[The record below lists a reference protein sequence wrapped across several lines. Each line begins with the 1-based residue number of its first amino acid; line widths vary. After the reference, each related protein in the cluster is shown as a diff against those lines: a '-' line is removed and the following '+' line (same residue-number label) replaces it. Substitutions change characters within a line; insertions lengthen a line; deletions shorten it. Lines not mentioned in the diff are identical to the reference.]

1 MLCWKRF
8 LHRATADISFMPRQL
23 PAFRATLLIALTL
36 SFITAQP
43 ASARALRL
51 PLRFDNALVEKVLVE
66 QVFSGPGQSLTA
78 FKDASGCNYLTLTDP
93 VLSGVDG
100 LLRVRSAARGR
111 VATAIGSQCLVLLDW
126 AGFVETDQQAEV
138 DGGHPRVVFRTVA
151 SRLLDND
158 GSPATFAGVIWGW
171 VSDYVHPRL
180 DTLSVD
186 LQTPLAEIQ
195 SLLPLMLTAGDAAR
209 TQGIID
215 SLTLT
220 DVSVEADALTLGTRI
235 DVPELAQSAALPEPV
250 LSDRELANWQQA
262 WQQWDAFLTFVIK
275 ASARDTTRD
284 ATRGALLDVLLSARY
299 DIVEILAA
307 APRGPDPVP
316 ALFVRTWDRLAPVL
330 REVQTGLPGETALQ
344 YLSFIAAADALKGIQ
359 SLGPGSGLDLSG
371 DGLRRLARIL
381 APTSAGDPLTRSPA
395 VDPELRS
402 LMGFGPAIAPP
413 SPDPGAWWLDGLL
426 RAARANSVV
435 DPMLVVKLNL
445 WVPDYKNA
453 KGYLPL
459 VEDLLGQT
467 SALTMSK
474 GKVPKQ
480 HAQLFHDLV
489 LATAWKESC
498 WRQFVRNKGKVKTI
512 ESVTGALGMMQVDPN
527 TWRGFYDIANLSED
541 IGYNARAG
549 ADILSHYLTHYAI
562 RKREDK
568 FGIPDALVRAT
579 YAVYNGGP
587 SHRRRYRLKNT
598 KKSLRSIDKSFY
610 EKYLTIKS
618 GDSQSLMTCYLGQ

>member
-1 MLCWKRF
+1 
-8 LHRATADISFMPRQL
+8 MPTQL
-23 PAFRATLLIALTL
+23 AAFRATVFIALIL
-36 SFITAQP
+36 NIFAAQP
-43 ASARALRL
+43 AGARELRL
-51 PLRFDNALVEKVLVE
+51 PLRFDHALLEKVLVD
-66 QVFSGPGQSLTA
+66 QVFSGPGQSLAA
-78 FKDASGCNYLTLTDP
+78 FKDGSGCNYLILTDP
-93 VLSGVDG
+93 VLRGVDG
-100 LLRVRSAARGR
+100 LLRVRSTARGR
-111 VATAIGSQCLVLLDW
+111 VATAIGGQCLVLLDW
-126 AGFVETDQQAEV
+126 TGFVETDQQAEL
-138 DGGHPRVVFRTVA
+138 DGGRPRVVFRTVN
-151 SRLLDND
+151 SRLLDD
-158 GSPATFAGVIWGW
+158 EGSPATFSGVIWGW

-186 LQTPLAEIQ
+186 LQEPLAEIQ

-209 TQGIID
+209 TRAIVD
-215 SLTLT
+215 SLTVT
-220 DVSVEADALTLGTRI
+220 DVIVEADALALGTRI
-235 DVPELAQSAALPEPV
+235 EVPEPAQPAVLPEAV
-250 LSDRELANWQQA
+250 LSEEELANWQRA

-284 ATRGALLDVLLSARY
+284 GTRAELLDVLLSARY
-299 DIVEILAA
+299 DIVEILSA
-307 APRGPDPVP
+307 APEGPDPVP
-316 ALFVRTWDRLAPVL
+316 ELFVRTWDRLAPVL
-330 REVQTGLPGETALQ
+330 REVQTGLPGESALQ
-344 YLSFIAAADALKGIQ
+344 YLSFIAAADALKAIQ
-359 SLGPGSGLDLSG
+359 TMGPGAGLDLSG

-381 APTSAGDPLTRSPA
+381 APAGDPLTRSPA

-413 SPDPGAWWLDGLL
+413 SSGPGAWWLDGLF
-426 RAARANSVV
+426 RAARAIPAV

-498 WRQFVRNKGKVKTI
+498 WRQFVRKKGKVTTI

-527 TWRGFYDIANLSED
+527 AWRGFYDIADLAED

-549 ADILSHYLTHYAI
+549 ADILAHYLTHYAI
-562 RKREDK
+562 RKREDT

-610 EKYLTIKS
+610 EKYLTIQS
-618 GDSQSLMTCYLGQ
+618 GDSQALMTCYLG

>member
-1 MLCWKRF
+1 MPMQFPGL
-8 LHRATADISFMPRQL
+8 RATV
-23 PAFRATLLIALTL
+23 LIALTL
-36 SFITAQP
+36 VLFAAPQ
-43 ASARALRL
+43 AGAEELRL

-66 QVFSGPGQSLTA
+66 QLFRGPDQSLAA
-78 FKDASGCNYLTLTDP
+78 FKDGSGCNYLILTDP
-93 VLSGVDG
+93 VLRGVDG
-100 LLRVRSAARGR
+100 LLRIRSAARGR
-111 VATAIGSQCLVLLDW
+111 VATAIGGQCLVLLDW
-126 AGFVETDQQAEV
+126 TGFVETDQRAEI
-138 DGGHPRVVFRTVA
+138 DGEHPRVRFRTVD
-151 SRLLDND
+151 SRLLDSD
-158 GSPATFAGVIWGW
+158 GSPATVAGVLWGW

-180 DTLSVD
+180 DTLVVD
-186 LQTPLAEIQ
+186 LQGPLAEIQ
-195 SLLPLMLTAGDAAR
+195 SLLPLMLTAGDAER

-220 DVSVEADALTLGTRI
+220 GVTVEADALTLDTRI
-235 DVPELAQSAALPEPV
+235 EVPVVAQTAALPEPV
-250 LSDRELANWQQA
+250 LSEEELANWQQA

-307 APRGPDPVP
+307 PPRGPDPVP
-316 ALFVRTWDRLAPVL
+316 GLFVRTWDRLAPVL

-344 YLSFIAAADALKGIQ
+344 YLSFIAAADALTGIQ
-359 SLGPGSGLDLSG
+359 SLGPGAGLDVSG

-381 APTSAGDPLTRSPA
+381 APTSAADPLTRSPA

-413 SPDPGAWWLDGLL
+413 SPDPGAWWLDGVL
-426 RAARANSVV
+426 RAARATSGI
-435 DPMLVVKLNL
+435 DPLLVVKLNL

-453 KGYLPL
+453 RGYLPM

-467 SALTMSK
+467 SALTMAK
-474 GKVPKQ
+474 GRVPKH
-480 HAQLFHDLV
+480 HAQLFHDLL

-498 WRQFVRNKGKVKTI
+498 WRQFVRKKGKVTTV

-527 TWRGFYDIANLSED
+527 AWRGFYDIADLTED

-549 ADILSHYLTHYAI
+549 ADILAHYLTHYAI

-610 EKYLTIKS
+610 QKYLTIKS
-618 GDSQSLMTCYLGQ
+618 GDSAALMTCYLG

>member
-1 MLCWKRF
+1 
-8 LHRATADISFMPRQL
+8 MPTQL
-23 PAFRATLLIALTL
+23 AAFRATVYVALTL
-36 SFITAQP
+36 NFFSVQP
-43 ASARALRL
+43 AGARELRL
-51 PLRFDNALVEKVLVE
+51 PLRFDNALLEKVLVE
-66 QVFSGPGQSLTA
+66 QVFSGPGQSLAA
-78 FKDASGCNYLTLTDP
+78 FKDGSGCNYLTLTDP
-93 VLSGVDG
+93 ELSGVDG
-100 LLRVRSAARGR
+100 LVRVRSAARGR
-111 VATAIGSQCLVLLDW
+111 VGTAIGNQCLVLLHW
-126 AGFVETDQQAEV
+126 TGFVETDQQAEL
-138 DGGHPRVVFRTVA
+138 DGGHPRVRFRTVD
-151 SRLLDND
+151 SRLLDDD
-158 GSPATFAGVIWGW
+158 GNPATFSGVIWAW

-180 DTLSVD
+180 DTLRVD
-186 LQTPLAEIQ
+186 LQEPLAEIR
-195 SLLPLMLTAGDAAR
+195 SLLTLMLTAGDAER
-209 TQGIID
+209 TRAIAD
-215 SLTLT
+215 SLTLSE
-220 DVSVEADALTLGTRI
+220 VIVEADALTLGTTI
-235 DVPELAQSAALPEPV
+235 EVPETVQAAALPEAV
-250 LSDRELANWQQA
+250 LSEAELANWRRA

-284 ATRGALLDVLLSARY
+284 GTRAELLDVLLSARY
-299 DIVEILAA
+299 DIVEILSV
-307 APRGPDPVP
+307 APAGPDPVP
-316 ALFVRTWDRLAPVL
+316 ALFLRTWDRLAPVL

-359 SLGPGSGLDLSG
+359 NLGPGAGLDLSG

-381 APTSAGDPLTRSPA
+381 APASAGDPLNRSPA
-395 VDPELRS
+395 VDRSLRS

-413 SPDPGAWWLDGLL
+413 SPDPGAGWLDGLL
-426 RAARANSVV
+426 RAARAIPAV

-445 WVPDYKNA
+445 WVPNYKNA

-498 WRQFVRNKGKVKTI
+498 WRQFVRKKGKVTTI

-527 TWRGFYDIANLSED
+527 AWRGFYDIADLAED

-549 ADILSHYLTHYAI
+549 ADILAHYLTHYAI
-562 RKREDK
+562 RKREDT

-610 EKYLTIKS
+610 EKYLTIQS
-618 GDSQSLMTCYLGQ
+618 GDSQALMTCYLG

>member
-1 MLCWKRF
+1 MPALSPA
-8 LHRATADISFMPRQL
+8 LRAVAL
-23 PAFRATLLIALTL
+23 VALTPIL
-36 SFITAQP
+36 F
-43 ASARALRL
+43 ASELAAAREVAM
-51 PLRFDNALVEKVLVE
+51 PLRFDNALVRKVLVD
-66 QVFSGPGQSLTA
+66 QIFTGPDQSLVA
-78 FKDASGCNYLTLTDP
+78 FKDGSGCNYLTLTDP
-93 VLSGVDG
+93 VLSGVAG

-111 VATAIGSQCLVLLDW
+111 VATAIGSRCLVLLDW
-126 AGFVETDQQAEV
+126 TGFVETDQQASL
-138 DGGHPRVVFRTVA
+138 DGERRRVRFRTVD
-151 SRLLDND
+151 SRLLDED
-158 GSPATFAGVIWGW
+158 GTPATFTSAIWSW
-171 VSDYVHPRL
+171 VSNYVHPRL

-186 LQTPLAEIQ
+186 LRTPLAEIQ
-195 SLLPLMLTAGDAAR
+195 SLLPLMLTAGDAER
-209 TQGIID
+209 TRGIID
-215 SLTLT
+215 SLALT
-220 DVSVEADALTLGTRI
+220 GVTVEAEAITLGASI
-235 DVPELAQSAALPEPV
+235 DIPRVAQPPPLAEPV
-250 LSDRELANWQQA
+250 LTGSELARWQQA

-275 ASARDTTRD
+275 ASARDTSRD
-284 ATRGALLDVLLSARY
+284 ATRSALLDVLLSARY
-299 DIVEILAA
+299 DIIEILATT
-307 APRGPDPVP
+307 PQGPDPVP
-316 ALFVRTWDRLAPVL
+316 ELFVRTWDRLAPVL

-359 SLGPGSGLDLSG
+359 SLGPSAGLDLSA
-371 DGLRRLARIL
+371 DGLRRMARIIAPATSSDPLARDL
-381 APTSAGDPLTRSPA
+381 D

-413 SPDPGAWWLDGLL
+413 QSDGGVWWLDRIL
-426 RAARANSVV
+426 RKAHANLRI
-435 DPMLVVKLNL
+435 DPMLVVTLNR
-445 WVPDYKNA
+445 WGPNYKNA

-467 SALTMSK
+467 SELTMAK
-474 GKVPKQ
+474 GKVPPK

-498 WRQFVRNKGKVKTI
+498 WRQFVRKKGEVKTI

-527 TWRGFYDIANLSED
+527 AWRGFYDITNLSED

-549 ADILSHYLTHYAI
+549 ADILAHYLTHYAI

-598 KKSLRSIDKSFY
+598 KKSLRAIDKSFY

-618 GDSQSLMTCYLGQ
+618 GDSKAIMSCYLG